1 MSLTGIFSIGSF
13 TKTIA
18 MLKTILVPVDFSPTS
33 ENAAQY
39 ALQLCK
45 QAGAK
50 IILIHAYEPP
60 PSFPMVE
67 GMIYTEESLKE
78 FMKQKLET
86 LSATLAKQEPI
97 IKVEHMLLNGSL
109 TNVIQTLT
117 DAMQVLL
124 IVMGITGAGK
134 LKETF
139 IGSNTLSVAETT
151 TVPVLIIPELARFT
165 AVTDMGLTT
174 DFQEVTDTIPYKK
187 INELITVFGAR
198 LHVLNVAPDQQ
209 TWADD
214 TPFQSGLVETMF
226 EHHHPTYHFIEGEHV
241 AESVSNYALT
251 HSIEI
256 VMAFPRKQ
264 NFLKKIFAGSH
275 TKELAFHSKVPV
287 MVIHE

>member
-1 MSLTGIFSIGSF
+1 MSLTAALGYGIF

-45 QAGAK
+45 QTGSK

-60 PSFPMVE
+60 PTFPMVE
-67 GMIYTEESLKE
+67 GLVYTEESLAVL
-78 FMKQKLET
+78 MRQKLET
-86 LSATLAKQEPI
+86 LSATLTKQEPI
-97 IKVEHMLLNGSL
+97 IKVEHMMLNGSL
-109 TNVIQTLT
+109 AEVIQNLT
-117 DAMQVLL
+117 EAMQILM

-139 IGSNTLSVAETT
+139 IGSNTLSVAEKI
-151 TVPVLIIPELARFT
+151 TVPVLIIPEQARFT
-165 AVTDMGLTT
+165 SVTDIGLTT
-174 DFQEVTDTIPYKK
+174 DFHDVTDTIPYKK
-187 INELITVFGAR
+187 INELITVLGAR
-198 LHVLNVAPDQQ
+198 LHVLNVASDQKK
-209 TWADD
+209 WPDD
-214 TPFQSGLVETMF
+214 TPYQSGLVETMF

-241 AESVSNYALT
+241 AESVSNYSLT

-256 VMAFPRKQ
+256 VLAFPRKQ
-264 NFLKKIFAGSH
+264 NLLKKLFAGSH